1 MEMLKTA
8 PTILVATWSNGLF
21 VVTDDGVR
29 QEKTGRS
36 VKCLTSDHHG
46 GVLAIVD
53 GKSVCL
59 RSANGEWRTIAIAKV
74 ELACCVAVRD
84 TIFVGT
90 EDAHILRFDPADGL
104 EPLAGFDAVAGRD
117 SWYAGTAVIDG
128 RVVGPPLGIRSI
140 TATCDDAVLL
150 ANVHVGGIPRSSDD
164 GISWHPTISI
174 DCDVH
179 QVLAHASRPQI
190 VIAAAAV
197 GLCVSTDA
205 GITWEVE
212 QRGMHAP
219 YCSAVAFAGD
229 DILVA
234 AATDHFAAQ
243 GAVCRRHIDD
253 DGPLIPVGSGLP
265 TWLDGIADT
274 ACIATGASA
283 NALVDRAGN
292 LYVSDK
298 NQVWTRRI
306 TGLPVPSSVLVC

>member
-1 MEMLKTA
+1 M
-8 PTILVATWSNGLF
+8 PTRAILVATWSNGLF

-29 QEKTGRS
+29 QEKTGQS
-36 VKCLTSDHHG
+36 VKCLTADPHG
-46 GVLAIVD
+46 GVFAILG
-53 GKSVCL
+53 GKSVCH
-59 RSANGEWRTIAIAKV
+59 RSPNGEWRTIANGNV
-74 ELACCVAVRD
+74 ELACCVAVHD
-84 TIFVGT
+84 TLFVGT
-90 EDAHILRFDPADGL
+90 EDAHVLRVDPANGL
-104 EPLAGFDAVAGRD
+104 EPLAGFDAVPGRA
-117 SWYAGTAVIDG
+117 SWYAGTALIDG

-205 GITWEVE
+205 GKTWQVE
-212 QRGMHAP
+212 QRGLHAT

-234 AATDHFAAQ
+234 ASTDHFAKH
-243 GAVCRRHIDD
+243 GAVYRRHIDD
-253 DGPLIPVGSGLP
+253 DGPLMPLGSGLP

-274 ACIATGASA
+274 RCIATGASA

-292 LYVSDK
+292 LYVSDQ
-298 NQVWTRRI
+298 NRPWSRCTS
-306 TGLPVPSSVLVC
+306 GLPVPSSVLVCETA

>member
-1 MEMLKTA
+1 MAT
-8 PTILVATWSNGLF
+8 PTILVATWNNGLF
-21 VVTDDGVR
+21 VVTDDGVF
-29 QEKTGRS
+29 QEKTGQS
-36 VKCLTSDHHG
+36 IKCLTADSRG
-46 GVLAIVD
+46 GVLAIV
-53 GKSVCL
+53 GGMSVCH
-59 RSANGEWRTIAIAKV
+59 RSSNGEWRTVANSTV
-74 ELACCVAVRD
+74 ELACCVAVQD
-84 TIFVGT
+84 SLFVGT
-90 EDAHILRFDPADGL
+90 EDAHVLRVDPAHGL
-104 EPLAGFDAVAGRD
+104 EPLPGFDAVAGRD
-117 SWYAGTAVIDG
+117 RWYAGSALING

-179 QVLAHASRPQI
+179 EVRAHASRPQI

-205 GITWEVE
+205 GITREVE
-212 QRGMHAP
+212 QRGLHAT

-234 AATDHFAAQ
+234 ASTDHFAAQ
-243 GAVCRRHIDD
+243 GAIYRRHIDD
-253 DGPLIPVGSGLP
+253 DGPLVPVGSGLP
-265 TWLDGIADT
+265 RWLEGIADT
-274 ACIATGASA
+274 TCIATGALA

-298 NQVWTRRI
+298 NRTWTCRT
-306 TGLPVPSSVLVC
+306 TGLAVPSSVLIC

>member
-1 MEMLKTA
+1 MAT
-8 PTILVATWSNGLF
+8 PTILISTWSNGLF

-29 QEKTGRS
+29 QEKTGQS
-36 VKCLTSDHHG
+36 VKSLTSDHHG
-46 GVLAIVD
+46 GVLAIVG
-53 GKSVCL
+53 GKSVCH
-59 RSANGEWRTIAIAKV
+59 RSPDGAWRTLANAKV
-74 ELACCVAVRD
+74 ELACCVAAHD
-84 TIFVGT
+84 TVFVGT
-90 EDAHILRFDPADGL
+90 EDAHVLRVDSANGL
-104 EPLAGFDAVAGRD
+104 ELLAGFDAVPGRD
-117 SWYAGTAVIDG
+117 TWYAGTAVIDG

-179 QVLAHASRPQI
+179 QVRAHASRPQI

-205 GITWEVE
+205 GITWKVE
-212 QRGMHAP
+212 QRGLHAT

-234 AATDHFAAQ
+234 ASTDHFAAR
-243 GAVCRRHIDD
+243 GAVYRRHIDD
-253 DGPLIPVGSGLP
+253 DGPLMPLGSGLP

-274 ACIATGASA
+274 SCIATGAAAS
-283 NALVDRAGN
+283 ALVDRAGN
-292 LYVSDK
+292 LYVSDQ
-298 NQVWTRRI
+298 NRVWTRRS
-306 TGLPVPSSVLVC
+306 TGLPVPSSVLVCEAT

>member
-1 MEMLKTA
+1 
-8 PTILVATWSNGLF
+8 
-21 VVTDDGVR
+21 
-29 QEKTGRS
+29 
-36 VKCLTSDHHG
+36 
-46 GVLAIVD
+46 VLAIVG
-53 GKSVCL
+53 GKSVCH
-59 RSANGEWRTIAIAKV
+59 RSPNGEWRTIATGNV

-84 TIFVGT
+84 TLFVGT
-90 EDAHILRFDPADGL
+90 EDAHVLRVDPANGF

-117 SWYAGTAVIDG
+117 SWFAGTAVIDG

-164 GISWHPTISI
+164 GRSWHPTIGI

-179 QVLAHASRPQI
+179 QVRAHASRPQI

-212 QRGMHAP
+212 RRGLHAS

-234 AATDHFAAQ
+234 ASTDHFAAQ
-243 GAVCRRHIDD
+243 GAVYQRHIDH
-253 DGPLIPVGSGLP
+253 DGPLMPLGSGLP
-265 TWLDGIADT
+265 RWLDGIADT
-274 ACIATGASA
+274 TCIATGAST

-292 LYVSDK
+292 LYVSDQ
-298 NQVWTRRI
+298 NRVWTRRA
-306 TGLPVPSSVLVC
+306 TGLPVPSSVFVC

>member
-1 MEMLKTA
+1 MAM
-8 PTILVATWSNGLF
+8 PTVLVATWSNGLF
-21 VVTDDGVR
+21 VVADDRVR
-29 QEKTGRS
+29 QEKTGQS
-36 VKCLTSDHHG
+36 VKCVTSDRHG
-46 GVLAIVD
+46 GVFAILG
-53 GKSVCL
+53 GKSVCH
-59 RSANGEWRTIAIAKV
+59 RSPNGEWRTIANSTV
-74 ELACCVAVRD
+74 ELACCTAVRD
-84 TIFVGT
+84 TLFVGT
-90 EDAHILRFDPADGL
+90 EDAHVLRVNPANRL
-104 EPLAGFDAVAGRD
+104 EPLAAFDAVAGRD
-117 SWYAGTAVIDG
+117 SWYAGSAVIDG

-164 GISWHPTISI
+164 GASWHPTISI

-205 GITWEVE
+205 GLTWKVE
-212 QRGMHAP
+212 QQGLHAT

-234 AATDHFAAQ
+234 ASTDHFAAR
-243 GAVCRRHIDD
+243 GAVYRRHIDD
-253 DGPLIPVGSGLP
+253 DGPLLPVGSGLP

-274 ACIATGASA
+274 ACIATSAWA

-298 NQVWTRRI
+298 NRVWTRRT